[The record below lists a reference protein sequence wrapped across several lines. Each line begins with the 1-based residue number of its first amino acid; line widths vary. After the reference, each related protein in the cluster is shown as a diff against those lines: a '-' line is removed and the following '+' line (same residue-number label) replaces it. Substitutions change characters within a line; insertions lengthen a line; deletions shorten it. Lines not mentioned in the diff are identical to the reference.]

1 MEVGGVWRWKNI
13 SVERQWEKSLLFI
26 KCFCRWTDW
35 VFSHWD
41 MDTLSS
47 VLLTPTHTLTCV
59 LHCERRCAKPRPN
72 TPSDWQPACSQS
84 HSHQCPLQHWLFFF
98 FLFFL
103 SFLWNEMDI
112 WLLDKKWHQPAE
124 LCFQLRMK
132 LPSWGLLVRFMTLV
146 YWIKD
151 IIFISMCIMFEVI
164 LHVICVCVF
173 YNVVKNCFY
182 KFTKCKINMQ
192 WKFPTWNQLPF
203 ALKPAQMG
211 SYSKPPSTQV
221 HSPTVWPAQA
231 ILGLRRRGAASKSCL
246 RHDNQAKRI
255 NYA

>member
-1 MEVGGVWRWKNI
+1 MDRLG
-13 SVERQWEKSLLFI
+13 
-26 KCFCRWTDW
+26 
-35 VFSHWD
+35 VFSLGHGYPLLRSPD
-41 MDTLSS
+41 SHPHSNMCFTLWAEMCK
-47 VLLTPTHTLTCV
+47 TT
-59 LHCERRCAKPRPN
+59 AKH
-72 TPSDWQPACSQS
+72 SQWLAACLFTISQS
-84 HSHQCPLQHWLFFF
+84 SMSTAALALLF

-164 LHVICVCVF
+164 LHVVCVF

-231 ILGLRRRGAASKSCL
+231 ILGLWRRGAASKSCL

>member
-98 FLFFL
+98 FFFFFL
-103 SFLWNEMDI
+103 FSGMKWTFDFLIKNDISLRNYVSNWEWNF
-112 WLLDKKWHQPAE
+112 PAE
-124 LCFQLRMK
+124 ACWSDLWHWCTEL
-132 LPSWGLLVRFMTLV
+132 
-146 YWIKD
+146 
-151 IIFISMCIMFEVI
+151 
-164 LHVICVCVF
+164 
-173 YNVVKNCFY
+173 
-182 KFTKCKINMQ
+182 KI
-192 WKFPTWNQLPF
+192 
-203 ALKPAQMG
+203 
-211 SYSKPPSTQV
+211 
-221 HSPTVWPAQA
+221 
-231 ILGLRRRGAASKSCL
+231 
-246 RHDNQAKRI
+246 
-255 NYA
+255 